1 MYALASNTAPARAL
15 LSSVVGYRTMG
26 NHVCPWWLAYT
37 FDNPLRP
44 LFHKPDQIFAHVV
57 KEGMT
62 VADIGCGMGYFSI
75 GLAKIVKENGRVIA
89 VDIQKKM
96 LEVLKKRARSAGVFG
111 IIQTH
116 LCEEEEIGFA
126 EPIDFALT
134 FWMIHETPEKKKF
147 LQQIHDILR
156 NSGSLLITEPK
167 FHVSSFQFEQEIDI
181 ARNVGFRIKDE
192 PKIAFSHS
200 VLLEKAED
208 GTIN

>member
-1 MYALASNTAPARAL
+1 
-15 LSSVVGYRTMG
+15 MG

-37 FDNPLRP
+37 FDNPLRAF
-44 LFHKPDQIFAHVV
+44 FHRPDQIFAHVV

-75 GLAKIVKENGRVIA
+75 GLAKKVKIKGRVIA

-96 LEVLKKRARSAGVFG
+96 LEVLEKRARNSGVFD

-116 LCEEEEIGFA
+116 QCKEKEIGIP

-134 FWMIHETPEKKKF
+134 FWMVHETTEKIQF
-147 LQQIHDILR
+147 LQQIHAILR
-156 NSGSLLITEPK
+156 DSGSLLIAEPK
-167 FHVSSFQFEQEIDI
+167 FQVSSFQFKKEIDI
-181 ARNVGFRIKDE
+181 ALNVGFRVKEE

-200 VLLEKAED
+200 VLLEKAKDDSVNEVE
-208 GTIN
+208 

>member
-1 MYALASNTAPARAL
+1 MA
-15 LSSVVGYRTMG
+15 

-37 FDNPLRP
+37 FDNPLRA
-44 LFHKPDQIFAHVV
+44 LFHKPEQIFAHVV

-75 GLAKIVKENGRVIA
+75 GLAKIVEADGRVIA

-96 LEVLKKRARSAGVFG
+96 LEVLEKRARNAEVLD
-111 IIQTH
+111 IIQPQ
-116 LCEEEEIGFA
+116 LCKEKEIGIA

-134 FWMIHETPEKKKF
+134 FWMVHETPEKKQF
-147 LQQIHDILR
+147 LQQINAILKD
-156 NSGSLLITEPK
+156 SGLLLIAEPK

-181 ARNVGFRIKDE
+181 AQSVGFRIKDE

-200 VLLEKAED
+200 VLLEKA
-208 GTIN
+208 